1 LDDCNKKYFAIIFIK
16 YSMFFINFVK
26 NILMRAKATLKQ
38 ISKELGFSISTISKA
53 LSDSPEISKNT
64 KRKIKEFAQ
73 LKNYKPNTM
82 AKNLKNQETK
92 TIGVII
98 PNILNPFFAKVF
110 VGIEKIANERGY
122 NLITYIANESF
133 EKEKHALD
141 LLSNGSVDGFILCIS
156 EETQKLN
163 EYLHFKETIANGYP
177 IVMFD
182 RISNDVQCDKV
193 VVNDY
198 DSAFDATEY
207 LIQKGCKN
215 IALFSCIEELSVA
228 KLRQKGYYD
237 ALKKYQITKNEN
249 IILSV
254 NNEAIFNEKIE
265 VILKNNEIDGAFGL
279 DEHATTY
286 SMKIALKLN
295 KKIPEEIKFIGFA
308 DGAWSRRLTPSL
320 STVSQHAPA
329 IGEKAANIL
338 IDTLTQKDEFYK
350 YETYVLKTELR
361 ERESTK

>member
-1 LDDCNKKYFAIIFIK
+1 
-16 YSMFFINFVK
+16 
-26 NILMRAKATLKQ
+26 MRAKATLKQ

-53 LSDSPEISKNT
+53 LSDSPEISENT
-64 KRKIKEFAQ
+64 KRRIKEFAQ
-73 LKNYKPNTM
+73 LKNYKPNSM

-92 TIGVII
+92 TLGVII

-141 LLSNGSVDGFILCIS
+141 LLSNGSVDGFILS
-156 EETQKLN
+156 VAEETQKLN
-163 EYLHFKETIANGYP
+163 EFLHFKETIANGYP

-182 RISNDVQCDKV
+182 RITNDVQCDKV

-198 DSAFDATEY
+198 DSAFDATDY
-207 LIQKGCKN
+207 LIEKGCKN
-215 IALFSCIEELSVA
+215 IALFSCIDDLSVG
-228 KLRQKGYYD
+228 KLRQKGYED
-237 ALKKYQITKNEN
+237 ALKKHQLNINKN

-254 NNEAIFNEKIE
+254 NNEEYFNDNIE
-265 VILKNNEIDGAFGL
+265 SVFKNYEIDGVFGL
-279 DEHATTY
+279 DEHASTY

-295 KKIPEEIKFIGFA
+295 KKIPQEIKFIGFA
-308 DGAWSRRLTPSL
+308 DGTWSRRLTPSL

-329 IGEKAANIL
+329 IGEKAATLL

-350 YETYVLKTELR
+350 YQTYVLKTELR

>member
-1 LDDCNKKYFAIIFIK
+1 
-16 YSMFFINFVK
+16 
-26 NILMRAKATLKQ
+26 
-38 ISKELGFSISTISKA
+38 
-53 LSDSPEISKNT
+53 
-64 KRKIKEFAQ
+64 
-73 LKNYKPNTM
+73 M

-92 TIGVII
+92 TLGVII

-141 LLSNGSVDGFILCIS
+141 LLSNGSVDGFILS
-156 EETQKLN
+156 VAEETQKLN
-163 EYLHFKETIANGYP
+163 EFLHFKETIANGYP

-182 RISNDVQCDKV
+182 RITNDVQCDKV

-207 LIQKGCKN
+207 LIEKGCKN
-215 IALFSCIEELSVA
+215 IALFSCIDDLSVG
-228 KLRQKGYYD
+228 KLRQKGYED
-237 ALKKYQITKNEN
+237 ALKKHQLNINKN

-254 NNEAIFNEKIE
+254 NNEEYFNDNIE
-265 VILKNNEIDGAFGL
+265 SVFKNNKIDGVFGL
-279 DEHATTY
+279 DEHASTY

-295 KKIPEEIKFIGFA
+295 KKIPQEIKFIGFA
-308 DGAWSRRLTPSL
+308 DGTWSRRLTPSL

-329 IGEKAANIL
+329 IGEKAATLL

-350 YETYVLKTELR
+350 YQTYVLKTELR